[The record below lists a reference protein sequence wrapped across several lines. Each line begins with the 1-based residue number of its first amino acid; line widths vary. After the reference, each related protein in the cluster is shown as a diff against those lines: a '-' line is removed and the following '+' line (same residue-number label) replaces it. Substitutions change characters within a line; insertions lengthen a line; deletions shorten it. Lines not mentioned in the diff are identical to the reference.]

1 MRKNSFIQNQR
12 GASSWTVLF
21 FLLVLALA
29 VNAGVRYYAVEYNCA
44 SLKNE
49 MRAAVFLGQASG
61 SNPSV
66 AIEQVRQRVTR
77 AVIDN
82 DLPSNA
88 YVEVE
93 SEQGQMYARVAFT
106 QIVHLLPFG
115 LYDYY
120 YVFDETATSTGF
132 LPKPTPGK

>member
-1 MRKNSFIQNQR
+1 MK
-12 GASSWTVLF
+12 VLL
-21 FLLVLALA
+21 FLAMLALA

-61 SNPSV
+61 SNSNV
-66 AIEQVRQRVTR
+66 AVEQARQRVQR
-77 AVIDN
+77 AVTDN

-93 SEQGQMYARVAFT
+93 SQQGQMYARVAFT
-106 QIVHLLPFG
+106 AVIHLLPFG
-115 LYDYY
+115 IYDYK
-120 YVFDETATSTGF
+120 YVFDETVTSTGF
-132 LPKPTPGK
+132 LPKSIPGK